1 MEQILLKIL
10 KERGM
15 RMSNLAAKLGM
26 DQSNLSKKLRKD
38 PKVSLV
44 ESIARTL
51 DVPVSTFFPE
61 TPPAAP
67 AGVLDMG
74 GKRFALVPLPDE
86 VAGEQD
92 TPPEASKLT
101 PEILQER
108 ICSLAQQCLKDGR
121 TRAIYGFLS
130 DHLVVVLYDAA
141 SKRYLR
147 LLWEDDGEVTHLDYP
162 LHGFDDES
170 DAEWD
175 SEQLAEL
182 IVNDILGSC
191 DL

>member
-1 MEQILLKIL
+1 MEEKILQIL

-15 RMSNLAAKLGM
+15 RMSNLAAKLDM
-26 DQSNLSKKLRKD
+26 DQSNLSKKLKKD
-38 PKVSLV
+38 PKVSLI
-44 ESIARTL
+44 ESIAKAL

-61 TPPAAP
+61 PTPDEP
-67 AGVLDMG
+67 AGVLDLG

-92 TPPEASKLT
+92 TSPEALKLT
-101 PEILQER
+101 PETLQEK
-108 ICSLAQQCLKDGR
+108 IDSLAQQCSKDGR

-130 DHLVVVLYDAA
+130 NHLVVVLYDAA
-141 SKRYLR
+141 SERYLR
-147 LLWEDDGEVTHLDYP
+147 LLWGDDGEVTHLDYP
-162 LHGFDDES
+162 LHGFDEES
-170 DAEWD
+170 SAEWD
-175 SEQLAEL
+175 SVQLAEL